1 MLLLMNL
8 TPEVVA
14 TSRTICGFVV
24 EVVVVVVVP
33 PFRSSEEDGE
43 SVSEMVLVSA
53 EDSFGEISEKPFN
66 SHFITYT

>member
-24 EVVVVVVVP
+24 EVVVVVVVVP

-53 EDSFGEISEKPFN
+53 EDSFGEISEKLFN
-66 SHFITYT
+66 